1 MEQQLNKRWL
11 LLLRQLDSQPL
22 QGDLVQADQG
32 VLVILVQ
39 AGPVAQVV
47 LVILLQ
53 ADRAVQVILVQGD
66 QVAQGV
72 LMILEI
78 HLADQVV
85 LVILEIHLVAQ
96 VVLVDLVAQAVQ
108 EILEIHLVAR
118 ADLLVLVQVVILL
131 EDQVAQ

>member
-11 LLLRQLDSQPL
+11 LLLRQLDFQPL

-39 AGPVAQVV
+39 ADRVAQVV

-53 ADRAVQVILVQGD
+53 AD
-66 QVAQGV
+66 QVAQGGLV
-72 LMILEI
+72 ILEI

-85 LVILEIHLVAQ
+85 LVILEIHLVTQ
-96 VVLVDLVAQAVQ
+96 VVPVDLVDQAVQ

>member
-11 LLLRQLDSQPL
+11 LLLRQLDFQPL

-39 AGPVAQVV
+39 A
-47 LVILLQ
+47 
-53 ADRAVQVILVQGD
+53 DR
-66 QVAQGV
+66 VAQGALV
-72 LMILEI
+72 ILEI

-96 VVLVDLVAQAVQ
+96 VVLVDLVDQAVQ